1 MVQGLLQLV
10 MAVIKSWR
18 GAIAG
23 SDEQSEAK
31 EGTAL
36 SPVVWLF
43 LSMVQNQAI
52 AETTKL
58 SFQLKQT

>member
-1 MVQGLLQLV
+1 